1 MAYLLIALGVF
12 LIAVGIAYFKEAT
25 KQHHNYYR

>member
-12 LIAVGIAYFKEAT
+12 LIAAGIAYFKEAT
-25 KQHHNYYR
+25 KHHHNI

>member
-12 LIAVGIAYFKEAT
+12 LIAAGIAYFKESA
-25 KQHHNYYR
+25 KHHNY